1 MTVIQKNIV
10 MTKREIKEFF
20 NELLEKRTS
29 LTENQIQFILSVQ
42 KYWRQTGN
50 LSDKQKYILDQ
61 IKKYSF

>member
-1 MTVIQKNIV
+1 